1 MILLVVIILSTVIA
15 CWSMNIGLYAMLSR
29 YVMVV
34 LAVAAGIGF
43 SGPLRQSIPTDNRF
57 LYGPCLLTVAV
68 LMYALQRKLA
78 QGCLD
83 EPELALPPFINR
95 LGGGLLGF
103 LLTMTCLSYLA
114 LVLAT
119 FPLPEQ
125 DVILPEIRQIARL
138 AVGTA
143 RAVSLL
149 AGTGRQITLD
159 TVLPQ

>member
-1 MILLVVIILSTVIA
+1 MSV
-15 CWSMNIGLYAMLSR
+15 GLYTMLTR

-43 SGPLRQSIPTDNRF
+43 SGPLRQSISSDNAF

-78 QGCLD
+78 EGCLD
-83 EPELALPPFINR
+83 EPELALPAFINR

-103 LLTMTCLSYLA
+103 LLTMTGLSYLA
-114 LVLAT
+114 VVLAT
-119 FPLPEQ
+119 FPLPAQ
-125 DVILPEIRQIARL
+125 NAVLPEIRQVARL
-138 AVGTA
+138 AIGTA
-143 RAVSLL
+143 RAVSVL
-149 AGTGRQITLD
+149 AGTGQPITLE